1 MVNKSVLEIKK
12 KKKGKLSIS
21 NVSRRCSLTS
31 PLGKTWNSKERIR
44 AL

>member
-1 MVNKSVLEIKK
+1 MVNKSILEIR